1 MSNPQAYIKVQGNRL
16 NVENNN
22 TVYLEK
28 DTEFGIELFNPT
40 QGRIGALISI
50 NGKSFSDKFIL
61 RPGEKATI
69 ERYIEEA
76 RKFKFDTYMVDG
88 SSAEVKQAIEDN
100 GGVTVSFYRE
110 RERPQGLTRGISK
123 GFPSSGRLNHYQN
136 INNTFNGGYSG
147 QSSSGIGGQSAID
160 YSYSTANANLSDNFG
175 ATDWLEMS
183 RMFDEGEKTRGA
195 STKGAMNFVQPEPAP
210 KPIETGRVEK
220 GSHSSQTF
228 HTVDVDLE
236 YSYFHRIQ
244 IKLLPVSQRPQEEA
258 PLYCTGCSRRFRAK
272 ENFCPKCGTSKTCE

>member
-50 NGKSFSDKFIL
+50 NGKPFSDKFIL

-88 SSAEVKQAIEDN
+88 ASADVKKAIEDN

-110 RERPQGLTRGISK
+110 KERYQGLTRGISK
-123 GFPSSGRLNHYQN
+123 GFPSSGRLYNQT
-136 INNTFNGGYSG
+136 IGGYSG
-147 QSSSGIGGQSAID
+147 QSLSGDLNYNFTSSINAEANF
-160 YSYSTANANLSDNFG
+160 ST
-175 ATDWLEMS
+175 TDWMEQPLYSQELS
-183 RMFDEGEKTRGA
+183 RGIID
-195 STKGAMNFVQPEPAP
+195 MNFAKPEPAP

-236 YSYFHRIQ
+236 YSYFHRVH